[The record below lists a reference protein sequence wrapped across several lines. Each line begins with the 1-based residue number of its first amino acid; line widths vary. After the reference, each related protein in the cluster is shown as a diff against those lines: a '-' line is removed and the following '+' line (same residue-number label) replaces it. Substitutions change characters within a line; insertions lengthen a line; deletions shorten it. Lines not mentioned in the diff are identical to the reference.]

1 MDRCSSPRRWTRSG
15 TSQARRREPRAC
27 AETRSDD
34 HPGPLRSRVS
44 RVVRLGLA
52 SSVARSRVNQYV
64 RTIDCSLT
72 TTNHTCRCAVCASIA
87 RLICPRPFLARARNG
102 ARTRQSHG
110 QVCGGRA
117 TEGYVG
123 CGAARSLRVGQVVLF
138 APRPCPATQ
147 RACEQASPPLRP
159 RPWLCVARA
168 CVRPVRLD
176 VLSRRQ
182 LSTLAH
188 RLLRSHTRRLLA
200 SFARQSPGTLAR
212 ASLLRPWLPPPSQR
226 MRSTL
231 ELRPTAQRCS
241 RCVCRD
247 AHSRDARS

>member
-87 RLICPRPFLARARNG
+87 RLICRRPFLARARNG

-117 TEGYVG
+117 TEGCVG
-123 CGAARSLRVGQVVLF
+123 CGAACNDRFESNRLSSLLRVLV
-138 APRPCPATQ
+138 PRLS
-147 RACEQASPPLRP
+147 ELAS
-159 RPWLCVARA
+159 
-168 CVRPVRLD
+168 RPVRHCVHAPGPALRALVCGRFD
-176 VLSRRQ
+176 SCY
-182 LSTLAH
+182 LAGSC
-188 RLLRSHTRRLLA
+188 LRS
-200 SFARQSPGTLAR
+200 
-212 ASLLRPWLPPPSQR
+212 
-226 MRSTL
+226 RS
-231 ELRPTAQRCS
+231 AC
-241 RCVCRD
+241 CVRTHADCWPR
-247 AHSRDARS
+247 